1 MAKRAKG
8 KSLWDEAMEHWKAN
22 QGLVLQEG
30 SYRLVYNRLEDID
43 WNTGKIINDDS
54 DLVYLNGANIHYK
67 SDKYYGIEY
76 KVNRSVVPTE
86 ASKRKIT
93 SVDFTMPSEEDWLA
107 GIFDRMPYGLVKKNR
122 TGIGA
127 TTLELMADRNSIIV
141 VPTKALASSKKLSG
155 RKTDRYYHYV
165 GGETPK
171 VSKQPSIDA
180 FLTNWSIKPK
190 KFIVVA
196 DSLPKLIR
204 KIGVRKCKDYFLMVD
219 EIDSYQYDSN
229 YRPNLENVMD
239 CYFSFFPPEQR
250 CLVSA
255 TVGQFSDPRI
265 NDEPVIN
272 IRFSAPSPRKIHL
285 NSTNNV
291 VETTAK
297 KIESLSREFPEDKIL
312 VAYNSIQY
320 GILPVIRL
328 LGEELQ
334 QECAVMCSVNS
345 RNHVE
350 RYYAELEDELLPNRI
365 TFMTCTYFVGVDI
378 KERFHLISV
387 ADVHH
392 PHTLL
397 LEDKLQQIAGRCRHP
412 EGLLSE
418 TLIYSTSISSDTEPV
433 PVTSVKTMLD
443 DAVSLASFAK
453 SVQQI
458 KEKFP
463 KAFPK
468 YNPLTAEYVVNHSH
482 KSYDMTGEVR
492 MIRQTVTGKIQPAY
506 FNIDSL
512 VIQQNL
518 NNSIYR
524 TPSAL
529 KDALEKSG
537 HSITYYHSTEH
548 SGVPAGIH
556 KEIREKIKES
566 DEQQLEDIIN
576 SLKDIESSKERLKYA
591 EKLECS
597 KRNQMFIYYFMKL
610 QRYVPFDVLTGKL
623 RELKSKTNYDR
634 FYQATII
641 WALDEKHPLKCSIRE
656 NFPIGEKLT
665 GDEIERRVSAIWNG
679 MLNMGKLEHNQC
691 HHILSLFCRKTETKK
706 RIQGVPRRVYEI
718 VSYDV
723 NNLECAPMEY
733 IPADENIHK
742 RLDL

>member
-1 MAKRAKG
+1 MEKDKMTGIDLESEDGFLKYAILSKEVKSG
-8 KSLWDEAMEHWKAN
+8 KYN
-22 QGLVLQEG
+22 V
-30 SYRLVYNRLEDID
+30 VYFPNE
-43 WNTGKIINDDS
+43 DS
-54 DLVYLNGANIHYK
+54 DGANGNDYSSIESLNGATVNLKHT
-67 SDKYYGIEY
+67 DLEY
-76 KVNRSVVPTE
+76 RINWVKKPDGDSE
-86 ASKRKIT
+86 GEIT
-93 SVDFTMPSEEDWLA
+93 SIDFTMPGDEKWLEK
-107 GIFDRMPYGLVKKNR
+107 IFDRMPYGLIKKNR

-127 TTLELMADRNSIIV
+127 TTLELKADRNSIIV

-155 RKTDRYYHYV
+155 RKADKTGRYYHYV

-171 VSKQPSIDA
+171 VRKQPSIDA
-180 FLTNWSIKPK
+180 FLANGSIKPK

-229 YRPNLENVMD
+229 YRPNLENVID

-397 LEDKLQQIAGRCRHP
+397 SEDKLQQIAGRCRHP

-537 HSITYYHSTEH
+537 HDVTYSHSMEH
-548 SGVPAGIH
+548 YGTPAGIH

-623 RELKSKTNYDR
+623 RELKSKTNYER

-679 MLNMGKLEHNQC
+679 LLNMGKQEHNQC

-723 NNLECAPMEY
+723 NNLECAPKEY
-733 IPADENIHK
+733 IAADENIHK
-742 RLDL
+742 RLEL

>member
-1 MAKRAKG
+1 MAKPTKE
-8 KSLWDEAMEHWKAN
+8 KSPWERFIEYWEAN

-30 SYRLVYNRLEDID
+30 SYRLVYNRVEVLNDE
-43 WNTGKIINDDS
+43 TGEIINDDS
-54 DLVYLNGANIHYK
+54 DLVCLNGANIHYK
-67 SDKYYGIEY
+67 RDLYYGLEY
-76 KVNRSVVPTE
+76 KVNRSCAPTE
-86 ASKRKIT
+86 GSEEEIT
-93 SVDFTMPSEEDWLA
+93 SVDFTMPSDEDWLA

-127 TTLELMADRNSIIV
+127 TTLELKADRNSIIV

-155 RKTDRYYHYV
+155 RNTGQYYQYV

-171 VSKQPSIDA
+171 IRKQPSIKA
-180 FLTNWSIKPK
+180 FLANGSIKPK

-204 KIGVRKCKDYFLMVD
+204 EIGVRKCKNYFLMVD
-219 EIDSYQYDSN
+219 EVDSYQYDSS

-265 NDEPVIN
+265 NGEPVIN
-272 IRFSAPSPRKIHL
+272 IRFSNPRPRKIHL

-291 VETTAK
+291 VKTTAR

-320 GILPVIRL
+320 GILPVIKL

-345 RNHVE
+345 RNHVD

-397 LEDKLQQIAGRCRHP
+397 SEDKLQQIVGRCRHQ

-418 TLIYSTSISSDTEPV
+418 TLIYSTNISSDTEPA
-433 PVTSVKTMLD
+433 PVTSVKAMLD
-443 DAVSLASFAK
+443 DAESLVSFAE
-453 SVQQI
+453 SIQQI

-463 KAFPK
+463 KAFPQ
-468 YNPLTAEYVVNHSH
+468 YNPLTAEYVVNHSY
-482 KSYDMTGEVR
+482 KSYEMTGEVR

-537 HSITYYHSTEH
+537 HDVTYSHSMEH
-548 SGVPAGIH
+548 YGTPAGIH
-556 KEIREKIKES
+556 KEIREEIKEM
-566 DEQQLEDIIN
+566 DEQQLEEIICR
-576 SLKDIESSKERLKYA
+576 LKDIKSPKERLKYA

-597 KRNQMFIYYFMKL
+597 KRNQMFIYYFK
-610 QRYVPFDVLTGKL
+610 F
-623 RELKSKTNYDR
+623 
-634 FYQATII
+634 
-641 WALDEKHPLKCSIRE
+641 
-656 NFPIGEKLT
+656 
-665 GDEIERRVSAIWNG
+665 
-679 MLNMGKLEHNQC
+679 
-691 HHILSLFCRKTETKK
+691 
-706 RIQGVPRRVYEI
+706 
-718 VSYDV
+718 
-723 NNLECAPMEY
+723 
-733 IPADENIHK
+733 
-742 RLDL
+742 

>member
-1 MAKRAKG
+1 MESEDGFLKYAILSKEVKSG
-8 KSLWDEAMEHWKAN
+8 KYN
-22 QGLVLQEG
+22 V
-30 SYRLVYNRLEDID
+30 VYFPNE
-43 WNTGKIINDDS
+43 DS
-54 DLVYLNGANIHYK
+54 DGANGNDYSSIESLNGAIVNLKHT
-67 SDKYYGIEY
+67 DLEY
-76 KVNRSVVPTE
+76 RINWVKKPDGDSE
-86 ASKRKIT
+86 GEIT
-93 SVDFTMPSEEDWLA
+93 SIDFTMPGDEKWLEK
-107 GIFDRMPYGLVKKNR
+107 IFDRMPYGLIKKNR

-127 TTLELMADRNSIIV
+127 TTLELKADRNSIIV

-155 RKTDRYYHYV
+155 RKADKTGRYYHYV

-171 VSKQPSIDA
+171 VRKQPSIDA
-180 FLTNWSIKPK
+180 FLANGSIKPK

-219 EIDSYQYDSN
+219 EVDSYQYDSN

-250 CLVSA
+250 CLVLSA

-272 IRFSAPSPRKIHL
+272 IRFSTPSPRKIHL

-291 VETTAK
+291 VETTAR
-297 KIESLSREFPEDKIL
+297 KIESLSMEFPEDKIL

-345 RNHVE
+345 RNHVD

-397 LEDKLQQIAGRCRHP
+397 SEDKLQQIAGRCRHP

-623 RELKSKTNYDR
+623 RELKSKTNYER

-679 MLNMGKLEHNQC
+679 LLNMGKLEHNQC

-718 VSYDV
+718 VNYDV

-733 IPADENIHK
+733 IAADENIHK
-742 RLDL
+742 RLEL

>member
-1 MAKRAKG
+1 MEKDKMTGIDLESEDGFLKYAILSKEVKSG
-8 KSLWDEAMEHWKAN
+8 KYN
-22 QGLVLQEG
+22 V
-30 SYRLVYNRLEDID
+30 VYFPNE
-43 WNTGKIINDDS
+43 DS
-54 DLVYLNGANIHYK
+54 DGANGNDYSSIESLNGATVNLKHT
-67 SDKYYGIEY
+67 DLEY
-76 KVNRSVVPTE
+76 RINWVKKPDGDSE
-86 ASKRKIT
+86 GEIT
-93 SVDFTMPSEEDWLA
+93 SIDFTMPGDEKWLEK
-107 GIFDRMPYGLVKKNR
+107 IFDRMPYGLIKKNR

-127 TTLELMADRNSIIV
+127 TTLELKADRNSIIV

-155 RKTDRYYHYV
+155 RKADKTGRYYHYV

-171 VSKQPSIDA
+171 VRKQPSIDA
-180 FLTNWSIKPK
+180 FLANGSIKPK

-219 EIDSYQYDSN
+219 EVDSYQYDSN

-272 IRFSAPSPRKIHL
+272 IRFSTPSPRKIHL

-345 RNHVE
+345 RNHVD

-397 LEDKLQQIAGRCRHP
+397 SEDKLQQIAGRCRHP

-623 RELKSKTNYDR
+623 RELKSKTNYER

-679 MLNMGKLEHNQC
+679 LLNMGKLEHNQC

-718 VSYDV
+718 VNYDV

-733 IPADENIHK
+733 IAADENIHK
-742 RLDL
+742 RLEL

>member
-1 MAKRAKG
+1 
-8 KSLWDEAMEHWKAN
+8 
-22 QGLVLQEG
+22 
-30 SYRLVYNRLEDID
+30 
-43 WNTGKIINDDS
+43 
-54 DLVYLNGANIHYK
+54 
-67 SDKYYGIEY
+67 
-76 KVNRSVVPTE
+76 
-86 ASKRKIT
+86 
-93 SVDFTMPSEEDWLA
+93 
-107 GIFDRMPYGLVKKNR
+107 
-122 TGIGA
+122 
-127 TTLELMADRNSIIV
+127 
-141 VPTKALASSKKLSG
+141 
-155 RKTDRYYHYV
+155 
-165 GGETPK
+165 
-171 VSKQPSIDA
+171 
-180 FLTNWSIKPK
+180 
-190 KFIVVA
+190 
-196 DSLPKLIR
+196 
-204 KIGVRKCKDYFLMVD
+204 
-219 EIDSYQYDSN
+219 
-229 YRPNLENVMD
+229 MD

-272 IRFSAPSPRKIHL
+272 IRFSTPSPRKIHL

-345 RNHVE
+345 RNHVD

-397 LEDKLQQIAGRCRHP
+397 SEDKLQQIAGRCRHP

-433 PVTSVKTMLD
+433 PVTSIKTMLD
-443 DAVSLASFAK
+443 DADSLVSFAN

-463 KAFPK
+463 KVFPK

-623 RELKSKTNYDR
+623 SELKSKTNYER

-679 MLNMGKLEHNQC
+679 LLNMGKLEHKQC

-733 IPADENIHK
+733 IAADENIHK
-742 RLDL
+742 RLEL

>member
-1 MAKRAKG
+1 MG
-8 KSLWDEAMEHWKAN
+8 KDKKTEIDLEAEDGFLKYAILSKEVKSGKYNVVYFPNENSDGAN
-22 QGLVLQEG
+22 G
-30 SYRLVYNRLEDID
+30 
-43 WNTGKIINDDS
+43 NDYS
-54 DLVYLNGANIHYK
+54 SIESLNGATVNLKHT
-67 SDKYYGIEY
+67 DLEY
-76 KVNRSVVPTE
+76 RINWVKKPDGDSE
-86 ASKRKIT
+86 GEIT
-93 SVDFTMPSEEDWLA
+93 SIDFTMPGDEKWLEK
-107 GIFDRMPYGLVKKNR
+107 IFDRMPYGLIKKNR

-127 TTLELMADRNSIIV
+127 TTLELKADRNSIIV

-155 RKTDRYYHYV
+155 RKADKTGRYYHYV

-171 VSKQPSIDA
+171 VRKQPSIDA
-180 FLTNWSIKPK
+180 FLANGSIKPK

-219 EIDSYQYDSN
+219 EVDSYQYDSN

-265 NDEPVIN
+265 NGEPVIN
-272 IRFSAPSPRKIHL
+272 IRFSTPSPRKIHL

-345 RNHVE
+345 RNHVD
-350 RYYAELEDELLPNRI
+350 RYYAELEDELLPSRI

-397 LEDKLQQIAGRCRHP
+397 SEDKLQQIAGRCRHP

-537 HSITYYHSTEH
+537 HDVTYSHSMEH
-548 SGVPAGIH
+548 YGTPAGIH
-556 KEIREKIKES
+556 KEIREEIKEM

-576 SLKDIESSKERLKYA
+576 SLKDIESPKERLKYA

-623 RELKSKTNYDR
+623 RELKSKTNYER

-679 MLNMGKLEHNQC
+679 LLNMGKLEHNQC

>member
-1 MAKRAKG
+1 MEKDKMTGIDLESEDGFLKYAILSKEVKSG
-8 KSLWDEAMEHWKAN
+8 KYN
-22 QGLVLQEG
+22 V
-30 SYRLVYNRLEDID
+30 VYFPNE
-43 WNTGKIINDDS
+43 DS
-54 DLVYLNGANIHYK
+54 DGANGNDYSSIESLNGATVNLKHT
-67 SDKYYGIEY
+67 DLEY
-76 KVNRSVVPTE
+76 RINWVKKPDGDSE
-86 ASKRKIT
+86 GEIT
-93 SVDFTMPSEEDWLA
+93 SIDFTMPGDEKWLEK
-107 GIFDRMPYGLVKKNR
+107 IFDRVPYGLIKKNR

-127 TTLELMADRNSIIV
+127 TTLELKADRNSIIV

-155 RKTDRYYHYV
+155 RKADKTGRYYHYV

-171 VSKQPSIDA
+171 VRKQPSIDA
-180 FLTNWSIKPK
+180 FLANGSIKPK

-265 NDEPVIN
+265 NNEPVIN

-397 LEDKLQQIAGRCRHP
+397 SEDKLQQIAGRCRHP

-418 TLIYSTSISSDTEPV
+418 TLIYSTSISSDTKPV

-623 RELKSKTNYDR
+623 RELKSKTNYER

-733 IPADENIHK
+733 IAADENIHK
-742 RLDL
+742 RLEL

>member
-1 MAKRAKG
+1 MG
-8 KSLWDEAMEHWKAN
+8 KDKKTEIDLEAEDGFLKYAILSKEVKSGKYNVVYFPNENSDGAN
-22 QGLVLQEG
+22 G
-30 SYRLVYNRLEDID
+30 
-43 WNTGKIINDDS
+43 NDYS
-54 DLVYLNGANIHYK
+54 SIESLNGATVNLKHT
-67 SDKYYGIEY
+67 DLEY
-76 KVNRSVVPTE
+76 RINWVKKPDGDSE
-86 ASKRKIT
+86 GEIT
-93 SVDFTMPSEEDWLA
+93 SIDFTMPGDEKWLEK
-107 GIFDRMPYGLVKKNR
+107 IFDRMPYGLIKKNR

-127 TTLELMADRNSIIV
+127 TTLELKADRNSIIV

-155 RKTDRYYHYV
+155 RKADKTGRYYHYV

-171 VSKQPSIDA
+171 VRKQPSIDA
-180 FLTNWSIKPK
+180 FLANGSIKPK

-204 KIGVRKCKDYFLMVD
+204 KIGLRKCKDYFLMVD
-219 EIDSYQYDSN
+219 EIDSYQYDSS

-239 CYFSFFPPEQR
+239 CYFSLFPPEQR

-291 VETTAK
+291 VETTAR

-328 LGEELQ
+328 LGEGLQ

-345 RNHVE
+345 RNHVD
-350 RYYAELEDELLPNRI
+350 RYYAELEDELLPSRI

-397 LEDKLQQIAGRCRHP
+397 SEDKLQQIAGRCRHP

-623 RELKSKTNYDR
+623 RELKSKTNYER

-679 MLNMGKLEHNQC
+679 LLNMGKLEHNQC

>member
-1 MAKRAKG
+1 MG
-8 KSLWDEAMEHWKAN
+8 KDKKTEIDLEAEDGFLKYAILSKEVKSGKYNVVYFPNENSDGAN
-22 QGLVLQEG
+22 G
-30 SYRLVYNRLEDID
+30 
-43 WNTGKIINDDS
+43 NDYS
-54 DLVYLNGANIHYK
+54 SIESLNGATVNLKHT
-67 SDKYYGIEY
+67 DLEY
-76 KVNRSVVPTE
+76 RINWVKKPDGDSE
-86 ASKRKIT
+86 GEIT
-93 SVDFTMPSEEDWLA
+93 SIDFTMPGDEKWLEK
-107 GIFDRMPYGLVKKNR
+107 IFDRMPYGLIKKNR

-127 TTLELMADRNSIIV
+127 TTLELKADRNSIIV

-155 RKTDRYYHYV
+155 RKADKTGRYYHYV

-171 VSKQPSIDA
+171 VRKQPSIDA
-180 FLTNWSIKPK
+180 FLANGSIKPK

-204 KIGVRKCKDYFLMVD
+204 KIGLRKCKDYFLMVD
-219 EIDSYQYDSN
+219 EIDSYQYDSS

-239 CYFSFFPPEQR
+239 CYFSLFPPEQR

-272 IRFSAPSPRKIHL
+272 IRFSNPSPRKIHL

-291 VETTAK
+291 VETTAR

-328 LGEELQ
+328 LGEGLQ

-345 RNHVE
+345 RNHVD
-350 RYYAELEDELLPNRI
+350 RYYAELEDELLPSRI

-397 LEDKLQQIAGRCRHP
+397 SEDKLQQIAGRCRHP

-623 RELKSKTNYDR
+623 RELKSKTNYER

>member
-1 MAKRAKG
+1 MG
-8 KSLWDEAMEHWKAN
+8 KDKKTEIDLEAEDGFLKYAILSKEVKSGKYNVVYFPNENSDGAN
-22 QGLVLQEG
+22 G
-30 SYRLVYNRLEDID
+30 
-43 WNTGKIINDDS
+43 NDYS
-54 DLVYLNGANIHYK
+54 SIESLNGATVNLKHT
-67 SDKYYGIEY
+67 DLEY
-76 KVNRSVVPTE
+76 RINWVKKPDGDSE
-86 ASKRKIT
+86 GEIT
-93 SVDFTMPSEEDWLA
+93 SIDFTMPGDEKWLEK
-107 GIFDRMPYGLVKKNR
+107 IFDRMPYGLIKKNR

-127 TTLELMADRNSIIV
+127 TTLELKADRNSIIV

-155 RKTDRYYHYV
+155 RKADKTGRYYHYV

-171 VSKQPSIDA
+171 VRKQPSIDA
-180 FLTNWSIKPK
+180 FLANGSIKPK

-219 EIDSYQYDSN
+219 EVDSYQYDSN

-265 NDEPVIN
+265 NGEPVIN
-272 IRFSAPSPRKIHL
+272 IRFSTPSPRKIHL
-285 NSTNNV
+285 NNTNNV

-334 QECAVMCSVNS
+334 QECAVICSVNS
-345 RNHVE
+345 RNHVD
-350 RYYAELEDELLPNRI
+350 RYYAELEDELLPSRI

-397 LEDKLQQIAGRCRHP
+397 SEDKLQQIAGRCRHP

-537 HSITYYHSTEH
+537 HDVTYSHSMEH
-548 SGVPAGIH
+548 YGTPAGIH
-556 KEIREKIKES
+556 KEIREEIKEM

-576 SLKDIESSKERLKYA
+576 SLKDIESPKERLKYA

-623 RELKSKTNYDR
+623 RELKSKTNYER

-679 MLNMGKLEHNQC
+679 LLNMGKLEHNQC

>member
-1 MAKRAKG
+1 MEKDKMTGIDLESEDGFLKYAILSKEVKSG
-8 KSLWDEAMEHWKAN
+8 KYN
-22 QGLVLQEG
+22 V
-30 SYRLVYNRLEDID
+30 VYFPNE
-43 WNTGKIINDDS
+43 DS
-54 DLVYLNGANIHYK
+54 DGANGNDYSSIESLNGATVNLKHT
-67 SDKYYGIEY
+67 DLEY
-76 KVNRSVVPTE
+76 RINWVKKPDGDSE
-86 ASKRKIT
+86 GEIT
-93 SVDFTMPSEEDWLA
+93 SIDFTMPGDEKWLEK
-107 GIFDRMPYGLVKKNR
+107 IFDRMPYGLIKKNR

-127 TTLELMADRNSIIV
+127 TTLELKADRNSIIV

-155 RKTDRYYHYV
+155 RKADKTGRYYHYV

-171 VSKQPSIDA
+171 VRKQPSIDA
-180 FLTNWSIKPK
+180 FLANGSIKPK

-204 KIGVRKCKDYFLMVD
+204 KIGLRKCKDYFLMVD
-219 EIDSYQYDSN
+219 EIDSYQYDSS

-239 CYFSFFPPEQR
+239 CYFSLFPPEQR

-272 IRFSAPSPRKIHL
+272 IRFSNPSPRKIHL

-291 VETTAK
+291 VETTAR

-328 LGEELQ
+328 LGEGLQ

-345 RNHVE
+345 RNHVD
-350 RYYAELEDELLPNRI
+350 RYYAELEDELLPSRI

-397 LEDKLQQIAGRCRHP
+397 SEDKLQQIAGRCRHP

-537 HSITYYHSTEH
+537 HDVTYSHSMEH
-548 SGVPAGIH
+548 YGTPAGIH

-623 RELKSKTNYDR
+623 RELKSKTNYER

-679 MLNMGKLEHNQC
+679 LLNMGKLEHNQC

-723 NNLECAPMEY
+723 NNLECAPKEY
-733 IPADENIHK
+733 IAADENIHK
-742 RLDL
+742 RLEL

>member
-1 MAKRAKG
+1 MG
-8 KSLWDEAMEHWKAN
+8 KDKKTEIDLEAEDGFLKYAILSKEVKSGKYNVVYFPNENSDGAN
-22 QGLVLQEG
+22 G
-30 SYRLVYNRLEDID
+30 
-43 WNTGKIINDDS
+43 NDYS
-54 DLVYLNGANIHYK
+54 SIESLNGATVNLKHT
-67 SDKYYGIEY
+67 DLEY
-76 KVNRSVVPTE
+76 RINWVKKPDGDSE
-86 ASKRKIT
+86 GEIT
-93 SVDFTMPSEEDWLA
+93 SIDFTMPGDEKWLEK
-107 GIFDRMPYGLVKKNR
+107 IFDRMPYGLIKKNR

-127 TTLELMADRNSIIV
+127 TTLELKADRNSIIA

-155 RKTDRYYHYV
+155 RKADKTGRYYHYV

-171 VSKQPSIDA
+171 VRKQPSIDA
-180 FLTNWSIKPK
+180 FLANGSIKPK

-204 KIGVRKCKDYFLMVD
+204 KIGLRKCKDYFLMVD
-219 EIDSYQYDSN
+219 EIDSYQYDSS

-291 VETTAK
+291 VETTAR

-328 LGEELQ
+328 LGEGLQ

-345 RNHVE
+345 RNHVD
-350 RYYAELEDELLPNRI
+350 RYYAELEDELLPSRI

-397 LEDKLQQIAGRCRHP
+397 SEDKLQQIAGRCRHP

-537 HSITYYHSTEH
+537 HDVTYSHSMEH
-548 SGVPAGIH
+548 YGTPAGIH
-556 KEIREKIKES
+556 KEIREEIKES

-623 RELKSKTNYDR
+623 RELKSKTNYER

-679 MLNMGKLEHNQC
+679 LLNMGKLEHNQC

>member
-1 MAKRAKG
+1 MEKDKMTGIDLESEDGFLKYAILSKEVKSG
-8 KSLWDEAMEHWKAN
+8 KYN
-22 QGLVLQEG
+22 V
-30 SYRLVYNRLEDID
+30 VYFPNE
-43 WNTGKIINDDS
+43 DS
-54 DLVYLNGANIHYK
+54 DGANGNDYSSIESLNGATVNLKHT
-67 SDKYYGIEY
+67 DLEY
-76 KVNRSVVPTE
+76 RIDWVKKPDGDSE
-86 ASKRKIT
+86 GEIT
-93 SVDFTMPSEEDWLA
+93 SIDFTMPGDEKWLEK
-107 GIFDRMPYGLVKKNR
+107 IFDRMPYGLIKKNR

-127 TTLELMADRNSIIV
+127 TTLELKADRNSIIV

-155 RKTDRYYHYV
+155 RKADKTGRYYHYV

-171 VSKQPSIDA
+171 VRKQPSIDA
-180 FLTNWSIKPK
+180 FLANGSIKPK

-204 KIGVRKCKDYFLMVD
+204 KIGLRKCKDYFLMVD
-219 EIDSYQYDSN
+219 EIDSYQYDSS

-239 CYFSFFPPEQR
+239 CYFSLFPPEQR

-272 IRFSAPSPRKIHL
+272 IRFSTPSPRKIHL

-345 RNHVE
+345 RNHVD

-397 LEDKLQQIAGRCRHP
+397 SEDKLQQIAGRCRHP

-433 PVTSVKTMLD
+433 PVTSIKTMLD
-443 DAVSLASFAK
+443 DADSLVSFAN

-623 RELKSKTNYDR
+623 RELKSKTNYER

-641 WALDEKHPLKCSIRE
+641 WTLDEKHPLKCSIRE

-679 MLNMGKLEHNQC
+679 LLNMGKLEHKQC
-691 HHILSLFCRKTETKK
+691 HHKLSLFCRKTETKK

-733 IPADENIHK
+733 IAADENIHK
-742 RLDL
+742 RLEL

>member
-1 MAKRAKG
+1 MEKDKMTGIDLESEDGFLKYAILSKEVKSG
-8 KSLWDEAMEHWKAN
+8 KYN
-22 QGLVLQEG
+22 V
-30 SYRLVYNRLEDID
+30 VYFPNE
-43 WNTGKIINDDS
+43 DS
-54 DLVYLNGANIHYK
+54 DGANGNDYSSIESLNGATVNLKHT
-67 SDKYYGIEY
+67 DLEY
-76 KVNRSVVPTE
+76 RINWVKKPDGDSE
-86 ASKRKIT
+86 GEIT
-93 SVDFTMPSEEDWLA
+93 SIDFTMPGDEKWLEK
-107 GIFDRMPYGLVKKNR
+107 IFDRMPYGLIKKNR

-127 TTLELMADRNSIIV
+127 TTLELKADRNSIIV

-155 RKTDRYYHYV
+155 RKADKTGRYYHYV

-171 VSKQPSIDA
+171 VRKQPSIDA
-180 FLTNWSIKPK
+180 FLANGSIKPK

-204 KIGVRKCKDYFLMVD
+204 KIGLRKCKDYFLMVD
-219 EIDSYQYDSN
+219 EIDSYQYDSS

-239 CYFSFFPPEQR
+239 CYFSLFPPEQR

-272 IRFSAPSPRKIHL
+272 IRFSNPSPRKIHL

-291 VETTAK
+291 VETTAR

-328 LGEELQ
+328 LGEGLQ

-345 RNHVE
+345 RNHVD
-350 RYYAELEDELLPNRI
+350 RYYAELEDELLPSRI

-397 LEDKLQQIAGRCRHP
+397 SEDKLQQIAGRCRHP

-623 RELKSKTNYDR
+623 SELKSKTNYER

-679 MLNMGKLEHNQC
+679 LLNMGKLEHKQC

-733 IPADENIHK
+733 IAADENIHK
-742 RLDL
+742 RLEL